1 MLAFAVTLGSAEVLS
16 QEPAPQKPNPAD
28 PQSATPQQSTPSTE
42 PKKANARP
50 ELPRTPEPFDGA
62 SVDKMAAQCVKLETE
77 AGVIDIE
84 MLAEMAPEAVRNFLN
99 LTSIGAFDTT
109 TFSRVVP
116 KFVIQGGNLATR
128 ENLTQELYQRSQR
141 TVPDEPSIIK
151 HVRGIVSLARPDEPN
166 SASSHFFILVGDAQH
181 LNGKFSA
188 FGRVRSGM
196 EVVDQINNAPVN
208 GEKPEKPVRIVRATV
223 SPCTK

>member
-1 MLAFAVTLGSAEVLS
+1 VLIAFTLGSSNASS
-16 QEPAPQKPNPAD
+16 QQPAASPEPTPTPAP
-28 PQSATPQQSTPSTE
+28 E

-50 ELPRTPEPFDGA
+50 EATRTTSEPFDGA
-62 SVDKMAAQCVKLETE
+62 PVEKMAGQCVRLETE
-77 AGVIDIE
+77 IGVIDIE

-99 LTSIGAFDTT
+99 LASIGAFDTT

-116 KFVIQGGNLATR
+116 KFVVQGGNVATR
-128 ENLTQELYQRSQR
+128 ENLTQELYNRSLR

-166 SASSHFFILVGDAQH
+166 KATSHFFILVSDAPH
-181 LNGKFSA
+181 LDGKFSA

-196 EVVDQINNAPVN
+196 DLVDQMNNAPVN
-208 GEKPEKPVRIVRATV
+208 GEKPEKPVRILRAIV
-223 SPCTK
+223 SPCK

>member
-1 MLAFAVTLGSAEVLS
+1 VWLLHVLVVLVSPNAAQQPTEPKPEPTPQS
-16 QEPAPQKPNPAD
+16 QEPR
-28 PQSATPQQSTPSTE
+28 
-42 PKKANARP
+42 KANSRAEPVRAS
-50 ELPRTPEPFDGA
+50 EPFDGA
-62 SVDKMAAQCVKLETE
+62 SIDKMAAQCVKLETE

-99 LTSIGAFDTT
+99 LASIGAFDTT

-116 KFVIQGGNLATR
+116 RFVIQGGNVATR
-128 ENLTQELYQRSQR
+128 ENLNEELYRRSQR
-141 TVPDEPSIIK
+141 TVPDEPNIIK
-151 HVRGIVSLARPDEPN
+151 HERGIVSLARPEEAN

-196 EVVDQINNAPVN
+196 EVVDQINKAPVN
-208 GEKPEKPVRIVRATV
+208 GEKPEKPVRLLKAIVR
-223 SPCTK
+223 PCTN